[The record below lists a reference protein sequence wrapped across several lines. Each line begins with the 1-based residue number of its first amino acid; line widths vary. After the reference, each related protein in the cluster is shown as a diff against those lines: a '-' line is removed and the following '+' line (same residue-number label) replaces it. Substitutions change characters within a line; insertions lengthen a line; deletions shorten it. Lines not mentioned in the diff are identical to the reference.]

1 MQTRLS
7 AGQELLRVRCFSAD
21 ESVIYVEFRNG
32 LTGTMTNDGSLEL
45 GVGDVGLY
53 DPVQKS
59 FEKAPRDLWPIAP
72 LVGVVRQVSDNRTV
86 VDSGGRLVPLPPS
99 REITYAVGNTV
110 EYDDNVGVI
119 DVLSKTSLNA
129 LDSIGE
135 IAPNAIDRYRVE
147 PKPSSDASF
156 ADFGGLADVVLRAK
170 ELIELP
176 LSHHQQLKEINA
188 RPVKGV
194 LFTGEPG
201 TGKTMLARIIADV
214 CKATFYE
221 ISGPEVIN
229 KWVGQSEQIIRMI
242 FDDAATKS
250 RAIVFFDELD
260 SIATRRDTDS
270 NEHSRRVVAQLLT
283 ALDGFKQEHNVIVI
297 GTTNRPQDID
307 LALRRPG
314 RLDWEIHFGLPSE
327 QDRVQILEVSS
338 RKLKTE
344 GSLSHRRMAQ
354 ITSGWSGAELTAM
367 WTEAALLAVK
377 SGRSAIHEEDYWG
390 AFERVHEKRALLNVA
405 STEGDQ

>member
-7 AGQELLRVRCFSAD
+7 AGQQLLRVRSFSND

-32 LTGTMTNDGSLEL
+32 LTGTADNDGSLDL
-45 GVGDVGLY
+45 NVGDVLLY
-53 DPVQKS
+53 DQTQSRITKVPH
-59 FEKAPRDLWPIAP
+59 DLWPTSTS
-72 LVGVVRQVSDNRTV
+72 VGVVRLVSDERTV
-86 VDSGGRLVPLPPS
+86 VDNGGRLVLLPPS
-99 REITYAVGNTV
+99 TDVVCAVGNTV
-110 EYDDNVGVI
+110 EYEDNDGVLG
-119 DVLSKTSLNA
+119 VLSETSVSA

-135 IAPNAIDRYRVE
+135 IGPSAIDRYRVE
-147 PKPSSDASF
+147 PDTESRASF
-156 ADFGGLADVVLRAK
+156 ADFGGLSDVVARAK

-176 LSHHQQLKEINA
+176 LSHHEELKEINA

-242 FDDAATKS
+242 FDDAATKK

-283 ALDGFKQEHNVIVI
+283 ALDGFRQEQNVIVI

-307 LALRRPG
+307 VALRRPG
-314 RLDWEIHFGLPSE
+314 RLDWQIHFGLPSL
-327 QDRVQILEVSS
+327 QDREAILEVSS

-344 GSLSHRRMAQ
+344 GALSHRRMAE
-354 ITSGWSGAELTAM
+354 ITDGWSGAELTAM

-390 AFERVHEKRALLNVA
+390 AFERVRDKRALLN
-405 STEGDQ
+405 TTIGE